1 MIGKRQEI
9 NVLCAH
15 FRATKARHIH
25 STGIIASRTNSSAE
39 SSSASSTPKRSS
51 KNRSDIL
58 DPETVDLVGP
68 PDSISNI
75 RPMVYAPS
83 KSFDRRRNKSPSTS
97 ANVTQQPHP
106 YSPNEF
112 HQTASSTFSTSQ
124 QKPKGLGMF
133 RLYREYVDHVC
144 DRVEEVD
151 MKLRLSKLTTDS
163 TTQRFWRDN
172 NTRFSRDMQAWAQ
185 NNNNDQD
192 VRNLSNS
199 IKESSGNNALVKAP
213 KIEENLITAPSSE
226 SDFYATW
233 LKANAKRNKAYN
245 VLVWKQAFDQV
256 RLGAQVSIW
265 TYWLKVL
272 RKLEG

>member
-1 MIGKRQEI
+1 MIGKRQEAI
-9 NVLCAH
+9 IIRSQL
-15 FRATKARHIH
+15 RAVQKRFMH
-25 STGIIASRTNSSAE
+25 STSMIASRQNLQGE
-39 SSSASSTPKRSS
+39 SSSTSSTPKRLS
-51 KNRSDIL
+51 KNRSDNL
-58 DPETVDLVGP
+58 DANKVDLVGP

-75 RPMVYAPS
+75 RPMIYAPRQS
-83 KSFDRRRNKSPSTS
+83 LDRKRTKSASSTS
-97 ANVTQQPHP
+97 VNILQQQQPHP
-106 YSPNEF
+106 YSPHEF
-112 HQTASSTFSTSQ
+112 HQTASSKFSTSQ

-151 MKLRLSKLTTDS
+151 MKLRLSKLTTDT

-172 NTRFSRDMQAWAQ
+172 NTRFSRDMQAWSQ
-185 NNNNDQD
+185 S
-192 VRNLSNS
+192 NLSNS
-199 IKESSGNNALVKAP
+199 AKEAVEENALVKVP
-213 KIEENLITAPSSE
+213 KTEEISAPSSE

-265 TYWLKVL
+265 SSWLKLL
-272 RKLEG
+272 RILEG